1 MLNERQTFA
10 CNKLPAVWNEKWFVG
25 NSLLLSV
32 APITKLDTTTKA
44 SANATTLATHQKKKI
59 VAVVPQQGAAIKYN
73 GQRVRK
79 HYTFIT
85 TKYFLNICKY

>member
-44 SANATTLATHQKKKI
+44 SANAATLATKKKRRLLYHNKE
-59 VAVVPQQGAAIKYN
+59 QQ
-73 GQRVRK
+73 
-79 HYTFIT
+79 
-85 TKYFLNICKY
+85 